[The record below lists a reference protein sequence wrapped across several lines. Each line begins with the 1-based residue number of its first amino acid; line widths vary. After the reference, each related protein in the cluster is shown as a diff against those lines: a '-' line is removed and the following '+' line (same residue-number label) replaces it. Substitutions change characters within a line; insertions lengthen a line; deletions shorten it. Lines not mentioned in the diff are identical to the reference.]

1 MAGVAESQIQVDVW
15 SDVVCPWCYIG
26 KRHLEQAIDQFGANR
41 VRVTYHSYQLDPSAE
56 QIASEKS
63 ADHLAKKYGIPREQ
77 ALDMMRGV
85 AERAALVG
93 LEYHL
98 EDAVSGNTF
107 DAHRLLHFALT
118 KGKQSELKEQL
129 MKSHFTNMLSP
140 GDHDVLVAA
149 ATAAGLDE
157 AEVREVLRSG
167 DFAVDVEQDIAQA
180 RAYGINGVPFF
191 VVDGKYA
198 VSGAQPTAVLLAALN
213 RASEQED

>member
-1 MAGVAESQIQVDVW
+1 MARDVHVDVW

-26 KRHLEQAIDQFGANR
+26 KRHLEQAIEDFGAER
-41 VRVTYHSYQLDPSAE
+41 VSVTYHSYQLDPSAE

-98 EDAVSGNTF
+98 ENAVGGNTF

-129 MKSHFTNMLSP
+129 MKSHFTKMRSP
-140 GDHDVLVAA
+140 GDHEVLVAA
-149 ATAAGLDE
+149 AVAAGLDE
-157 AEVREVLRSG
+157 SEVRAVLASE
-167 DFAVDVEQDIAQA
+167 DFAVNVEQDIAQA
-180 RAYGINGVPFF
+180 RAYGITGVPFF
-191 VVDGKYA
+191 VVGGKYA
-198 VSGAQPTAVLLAALN
+198 VSGAQPSGVLLAALN
-213 RASEQED
+213 KASEQES